1 MAVVFTGIAVVFR
14 RTPVRRIIRKNGV
27 VVGESVLGSSG
38 LILARSDVS
47 QIKRVYDEM
56 SPGEGDKFV
65 RTIKE
70 NTQIRMNL
78 KK

>member
-1 MAVVFTGIAVVFR
+1 MFNRSNRDAFSGFR
-14 RTPVRRIIRKNGV
+14 IYRETLSRFVRRFI
-27 VVGESVLGSSG
+27 GEAGSGSSG

-47 QIKRVYDEM
+47 QIKRVYYEM
-56 SPGEGDKFV
+56 SPDEGDKFV
-65 RTIKE
+65 RAIKE

>member
-1 MAVVFTGIAVVFR
+1 MAVVFTDRCGF
-14 RTPVRRIIRKNGV
+14 PSDSCPQGIIRKNGV

>member
-1 MAVVFTGIAVVFR
+1 MR
-14 RTPVRRIIRKNGV
+14 
-27 VVGESVLGSSG
+27 
-38 LILARSDVS
+38 
-47 QIKRVYDEM
+47 
-56 SPGEGDKFV
+56 PGEGDKFV

>member
-1 MAVVFTGIAVVFR
+1 
-14 RTPVRRIIRKNGV
+14 
-27 VVGESVLGSSG
+27 
-38 LILARSDVS
+38 ARSDVS

-56 SPGEGDKFV
+56 SPDEGDKFV

>member
-1 MAVVFTGIAVVFR
+1 PEENMVRQKCSGIR
-14 RTPVRRIIRKNGV
+14 R
-27 VVGESVLGSSG
+27 SY
-38 LILARSDVS
+38 LARSDVS